1 MQFGCSNSVLFPALQ
16 KIRISNEEKMH
27 AKFEFMV
34 DITKLSVQLIRYVF
48 KGFKYFAPFEIPFIA
63 WARQCPNLVYIG
75 FGNLKRIGFI
85 SPMASVDLDE

>member
-1 MQFGCSNSVLFPALQ
+1 M
-16 KIRISNEEKMH
+16 I
-27 AKFEFMV
+27 

-48 KGFKYFAPFEIPFIA
+48 KAFKYFAPFEISFIP